1 MRLDLAVAEL
11 ELARDLLDDGVHVL
25 GIGDPRHPHTRLTLR
40 GREHPPGRG
49 DDGVDAARGELERVD
64 RERDQDESDRRE
76 RRGS

>member
-1 MRLDLAVAEL
+1 
-11 ELARDLLDDGVHVL
+11 VL